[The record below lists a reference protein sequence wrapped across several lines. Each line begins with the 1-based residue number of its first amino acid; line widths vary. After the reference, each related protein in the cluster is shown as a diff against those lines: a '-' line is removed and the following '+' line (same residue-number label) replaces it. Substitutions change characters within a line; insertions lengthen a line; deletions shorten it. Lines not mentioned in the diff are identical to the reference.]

1 MFLTLAISL
10 ISVIAF
16 AQNSHIKFMG
26 IELNGT
32 ISEFQTKIQAKGATV
47 SPDSKSYP
55 NGIRAYNGTFS
66 GEKATILVWYNERT
80 KQVYRAKAIVNR
92 YGKDL
97 IEQVMTKME
106 GKLDIKYG
114 TDCKESELV
123 EDDHLH
129 EFKQSVYSLENG
141 TIGLFIT
148 SGGYSD
154 QEQFSLH
161 IDYYDKENF
170 AKITVQEMDDL

>member
-1 MFLTLAISL
+1 
-10 ISVIAF
+10 
-16 AQNSHIKFMG
+16 
-26 IELNGT
+26 
-32 ISEFQTKIQAKGATV
+32 
-47 SPDSKSYP
+47 
-55 NGIRAYNGTFS
+55 
-66 GEKATILVWYNERT
+66 
-80 KQVYRAKAIVNR
+80 
-92 YGKDL
+92 
-97 IEQVMTKME
+97 MTKME

-170 AKITVQEMDDL
+170 AKNTVQEMDDL